1 MAVVNGKI
9 FTRSSKG
16 VSLVRSQTKRK
27 HPNAQK
33 HGIFAATAILPGEDP
48 REFDELHSALIAE
61 WAPDGATE
69 EEAVLS
75 IAKGAWRKR
84 RVQKFLEVQI
94 MKNRLDPNHASF
106 DESFGLRSFAALLQ
120 SQPDRAF
127 EHASRCLRPDKI
139 SSLESKFPR
148 SEYSSTSHWAQAIIR
163 EINSMP
169 ESEIL
174 PGEAGNVVELL
185 QSFATV
191 SNELFKQELALDE
204 RLDAM
209 IDRAVKRLIQT
220 KAMKQMLGQT
230 SAEPTNDRPKIIAS
244 RRSSDG

>member
-1 MAVVNGKI
+1 MH
-9 FTRSSKG
+9 
-16 VSLVRSQTKRK
+16 SQTKRK

-48 REFDELHSALIAE
+48 REFDELRSALIAE

-75 IAKGAWRKR
+75 IAKAAWRKR

-106 DESFGLRSFAALLQ
+106 DEFFGLLGFAALLQ

-127 EHASRCLRPDKI
+127 DEYASRCLRPDKI
-139 SSLESKFPR
+139 SSLKSKFPR
-148 SEYSSTSHWAQAIIR
+148 SEYASTSHWAQAIIR

-174 PGEAGNVVELL
+174 PGEAGNVVGLF

-230 SAEPTNDRPKIIAS
+230 SAERTNDRPKIIAS